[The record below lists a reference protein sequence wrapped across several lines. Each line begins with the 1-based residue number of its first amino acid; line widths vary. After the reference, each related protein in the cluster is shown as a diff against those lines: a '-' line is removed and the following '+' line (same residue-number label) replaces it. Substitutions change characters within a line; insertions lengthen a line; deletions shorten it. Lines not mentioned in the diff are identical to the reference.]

1 MLRYLPSWR
10 LLALGFGTVAAAA
23 LAYFAARETPMFALR
38 SVEVSGAS
46 PAVAARVEAAIGQFD
61 GTSLLALHLGRL
73 DDQLEAIPEIAGAT
87 YDRDFPHTLRVTVR
101 VDPPVAVLRHG
112 VDAWLV
118 SARARVLRRLPEPAV
133 SALPRVWL
141 STREDVVRGETLT
154 DAYVLHA
161 VRTLAV
167 MRRTHFPGT
176 VRMVRSSATELTAVF
191 DTGREL
197 RLGDQ
202 VALWLK
208 LAVARRVLAMIDPGR
223 LHYLDVSVPE
233 RPVSADQPQL
243 ST

>member
-10 LLALGFGTVAAAA
+10 LLALGFGTVAVAG

-46 PAVAARVEAAIGQFD
+46 PGIAARVEAALGQFE
-61 GTSLLALHLGRL
+61 GTSLLALHFGRL
-73 DDQLEAIPEIAGAT
+73 DDRLQALPELAGTT

-101 VDPPVAVLRHG
+101 VDPPLAVLRHG

-118 SARARVLRRLPEPAV
+118 SARARVLKRLPDPEA
-133 SALPRVWL
+133 STLPRVWL
-141 STREDVVRGETLT
+141 STRDDVVRGETLA
-154 DAYVLHA
+154 DAYVLRA

-176 VRMVRSSATELTAVF
+176 VRMVKSSEMELTAIF
-191 DTGREL
+191 DSGREL

-208 LAVARRVLAMIDPGR
+208 LAVARGVLAMVDRGA
-223 LHYLDVSVPE
+223 LHYVDVSVPE
-233 RPVSADQPQL
+233 RPVSG
-243 ST
+243 